1 MADEVIAA
9 SSEEPS
15 AEDERLR
22 ALVTELISQQNAA
35 VVDLGKTMLTV
46 TFTAIG
52 VVLAVHERGSDGLL
66 GAGPHRALLIAALV
80 ALFLSV
86 PVYLTVVRGY
96 RVAVS
101 AADYQLVEEELSR
114 LATLRNRLLSAGMTL
129 TGAAA
134 LLLAVAIV

>member
-1 MADEVIAA
+1 MADAIPA

-15 AEDERLR
+15 DEDVRLR
-22 ALVTELISQQNAA
+22 ALVTELISQQNRAMI
-35 VVDLGKTMLTV
+35 DLGKTMLTL

-52 VVLAVHERGSDGLL
+52 VVLALHERWP
-66 GAGPHRALLIAALV
+66 GAPTRSGAARTLLIAALV

-86 PVYLTVVRGY
+86 PLYLTVVRGY

-101 AADYQLVEEELSR
+101 PVDYQLVEEELSR
-114 LATLRNRLLSAGMTL
+114 LATLRNRLLTAGMGL